1 MKVKDLKDILCKD
14 HGLIDVASESLDE
27 TLAVGCSSAFILE
40 EFGEETIV
48 DMYPDFNPMFGAT
61 LVLVIA

>member
-14 HGLIDVASESLDE
+14 HGLIDAVSESIDE
-27 TLAVGCSSAFILE
+27 ELAIACSSGYIVE
-40 EFGEETIV
+40 EYGDKTIV
-48 DMYPDFNPMFGAT
+48 DMYPDFTPIFGAT

>member
-14 HGLIDVASESLDE
+14 HGLIDVVSESHDE
-27 TLAVGCSSAFILE
+27 VFAISCSSAYIVDE
-40 EFGEETIV
+40 YGDKTIV

>member
-14 HGLIDVASESLDE
+14 HGLIDVVSESID
-27 TLAVGCSSAFILE
+27 E
-40 EFGEETIV
+40 EFAIACTSAYIVDEYGEETIV
-48 DMYPDFNPMFGAT
+48 DMYPDFNPTFGAA

>member
-14 HGLIDVASESLDE
+14 HGLIDVVSESIDE
-27 TLAVGCSSAFILE
+27 EFAISCSSAYIVE
-40 EFGEETIV
+40 EYGDETVV

>member
-14 HGLIDVASESLDE
+14 HGILDVASKSLDE
-27 TLAVGCSSAFILE
+27 TLAIACSPECILAA
-40 EFGEETIV
+40 FGEETLV
-48 DMYPDFNPMFGAT
+48 DMYPDFKPVFGAT